1 MDLFDAQQGRMNKSD
16 KKNATKK
23 PHLRG
28 GLILKSQKEI
38 ASQELSTY

>member
-1 MDLFDAQQGRMNKSD
+1 MPFDSPNNKTAG
-16 KKNATKK
+16 KKNAANK

-38 ASQELSTY
+38 ASQELSAY